1 MLAGVVL
8 WTQRSTLHALAH
20 EIGERRAAGCWWHD
34 ASTQADERL
43 QKRELMCWRRAQTM
57 RRRLC
62 MRHCIELR
70 SGGRKRLRGVR
81 EVHPSC
87 CGATNG
93 GCDGFGESLVE
104 TPGSA
109 GCHEDEVRTRSKGS
123 GLRFLRNG
131 RLCVVKGTASAV

>member
-1 MLAGVVL
+1 
-8 WTQRSTLHALAH
+8 
-20 EIGERRAAGCWWHD
+20 
-34 ASTQADERL
+34 
-43 QKRELMCWRRAQTM
+43 
-57 RRRLC
+57 

-81 EVHPSC
+81 GVHGSC

-93 GCDGFGESLVE
+93 GCDGLGESLVE

-109 GCHEDEVRTRSKGS
+109 GCHEDEGRTPLKGP

-131 RLCVVKGTASAV
+131 RPCCQRNRVSARLVYIEYSFLIRLLRAVKTGSSAERAVIAHFPSLSSSSR

>member
-1 MLAGVVL
+1 
-8 WTQRSTLHALAH
+8 
-20 EIGERRAAGCWWHD
+20 
-34 ASTQADERL
+34 
-43 QKRELMCWRRAQTM
+43 
-57 RRRLC
+57 

-81 EVHPSC
+81 GVHGSC

-93 GCDGFGESLVE
+93 GCDGLGESLVE

-109 GCHEDEVRTRSKGS
+109 GCHEGLGRTLPRGP

-131 RLCVVKGTASAV
+131 RLCCQRNRVSARLVYIEYSFLVGCSARSKIAEKNDERRGSGMAAMRDAAARAGARAVARIAVRAALL